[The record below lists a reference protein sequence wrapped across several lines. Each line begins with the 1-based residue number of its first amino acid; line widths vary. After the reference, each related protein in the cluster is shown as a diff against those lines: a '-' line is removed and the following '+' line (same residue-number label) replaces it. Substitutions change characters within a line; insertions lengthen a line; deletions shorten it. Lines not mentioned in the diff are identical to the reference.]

1 MRMSK
6 SDKIVESFLKDL
18 SVKLGPLGESDIA
31 AMLKIKE
38 EEVMPTYVRYLVN
51 SLLNVLPRALEN
63 ASKKMY
69 SNF

>member
-1 MRMSK
+1 MRMSQ

-31 AMLKIKE
+31 AMLQIKE
-38 EEVMPTYVRYLVN
+38 EEVMPTYFRYLVN